1 MARWESFP
9 GPGTRSRVTID
20 EPLDRLDEI
29 RKLLEGFGPGPGA
42 SFVNV
47 AVTERLPRTGTVQ
60 VLALP
65 EHAPLQPV
73 NDEPLLAL
81 AVSTSGVE
89 SRKPDE
95 QVAPQSIP
103 AGLEVTVPEPVPSVL
118 TSTV

>member
-29 RKLLEGFGPGPGA
+29 RKLLEGPGPGA

-47 AVTERLPRTGTVQ
+47 AVTERSPRTGTVQ

-65 EHAPLQPV
+65 EHAPPQPV
-73 NDEPLLAL
+73 NEEPLLAA
-81 AVSTSGVE
+81 AVNSSGVE
-89 SRKPDE
+89 SRKPEE
-95 QVAPQSIP
+95 QVPPQSIP
-103 AGLEVTVPEPVPSVL
+103 EGFDVTVPEPVPSVL